1 MALSR
6 HKALILC
13 TVFIYVMAVLGK
25 ASLVDTEQPVYFQH
39 QRRALANPPIPASS
53 QRLQNAS
60 SVNAAENL
68 VTAAIVKQ
76 GAYNKHRVA
85 NPRRNAYKSKTS
97 SSAAHLIELDAQG
110 PAAPNLTDELRAAA
124 ALLAERDAAEQLAN
138 GTLHKSYAQFAK
150 LPRPFLNIYNDDE
163 NKKSRSLLEDRAT
176 SNSSY
181 WVAQLSENGRP
192 SMGYDTSYPVYR
204 DVTNPMFGGGAKGDG
219 VTDDTAAI
227 NAAIAYGGNCGENCL
242 SSSVKGT
249 LIYFPPGTYLISTP
263 INAYYYS
270 QLVGDA
276 NDIPIIK
283 TSASFIGLGAIQS
296 DVYIPNDN
304 GNEWYVEQSNFY
316 RQVRNFVIDIS
327 DTTTANAAGLHWQVG
342 QATSVTNVAISAS
355 QASGDGNTQMG
366 MYTENGSG
374 GFMSDV
380 TIVGGAYGIYGGNQQ
395 YTVRNF
401 QIIEQTTACICL
413 IWDWGWTWSGL
424 YLSTAPIGISLI
436 NPQGS
441 AGGGAITGSTYVMD
455 SQFFDLTVGLD
466 AAFNKTI
473 LESSII
479 TLDNIDL
486 NAVQTVV
493 TYANGDVLEGIPTTG
508 IDFVVIGNV
517 ENDGSN
523 FGQFEASVPDR
534 PSGLVN
540 SVIYDR
546 PLYYTK
552 SRPQYETLSSSSI
565 ISVKDHGAVGDGV
578 TDDTAAINSALALAT
593 TENLI
598 YFPAGSYIVTSTI
611 IVPAH
616 TRMTGSVWSQL
627 VASGSYFA
635 DAASPKVMLQVGNSG
650 DVGTVEISDM
660 LFTSIGP
667 LPGLILVEWNVQAA
681 SQGSVGIWDA
691 HFRIGGAYGTKL
703 QVAQCPASSP
713 IQAGCIAAAMML
725 HITPEANGYFENVWA
740 WVADHDID
748 DAQNTQ
754 ITVAVARGILI
765 ESSGP
770 NWLYGT
776 ASEHSIL
783 YQYNF
788 ANTSNTFAGMIQT
801 ESPYYQFT
809 EATESPGPF
818 NSSVGMYSGDPIF
831 PDSTCN
837 GTALLC
843 NFAWAVLMQGT
854 TNLTI
859 AGAGLYSWYDNYIET
874 CVDTQN
880 CQQRLV
886 YDDGNNG
893 GLHLWNLVTIGS
905 VEMISDYSG
914 DAILAKPNTQASG
927 HPFWSALAGYLDSSS
942 PEIWNC
948 DWNDT
953 SPDCQST
960 SLCDL
965 TVHYQTVADL
975 SAAQGSFP
983 DQCMDNYALDTLG
996 SVLNDTMNNY
1006 TQANDGYD
1014 DVFGDYQSY
1023 MHELIPEMIQNFM
1036 AGSSQDN
1043 EAGGAGNQ
1051 FFDCTCEGY
1060 GPTSTQRCP
1069 FTWTQL
1075 AGADSFKMT
1084 YTLINSTGFYDTL
1097 QSQYGINAS
1106 WVTFTDKHDITDT
1119 FSAGCERYE
1128 TCVRTDYQWINIPT
1142 AASDIEIPNPKD
1154 VITKALP
1161 TIGTLQNG
1169 ILARKMDLNVG
1180 LWNGSS
1186 DDLLQVYS
1194 MPVFMLSQAVTAMQN
1209 AKALGKQYEREKKI
1223 ELILE
1228 ILGAV
1233 FAFLPFLDDIAPEL
1247 ELIDGLYATVADVG
1261 NVALTIQS
1269 IVSNPAS
1276 APMDILGLI
1285 TGAGGRDR
1293 DEIADIAD
1301 KRRAL
1306 SDTELSD
1313 IGNDFKEK
1321 DDEFQEVIAPTCRT

>member
-60 SVNAAENL
+60 SINAAENL
-68 VTAAIVKQ
+68 VTAAIAKQ
-76 GAYNKHRVA
+76 GAYNKH
-85 NPRRNAYKSKTS
+85 
-97 SSAAHLIELDAQG
+97 HAQG

-304 GNEWYVEQSNFY
+304 GNEC
-316 RQVRNFVIDIS
+316 
-327 DTTTANAAGLHWQVG
+327 
-342 QATSVTNVAISAS
+342 

-578 TDDTAAINSALALAT
+578 TDDTAAINAALALAT

-818 NSSVGMYSGDPIF
+818 NSSVGMYSGDPTF

-1043 EAGGAGNQ
+1043 EAGGAG
-1051 FFDCTCEGY
+1051 
-1060 GPTSTQRCP
+1060 
-1069 FTWTQL
+1069 
-1075 AGADSFKMT
+1075 
-1084 YTLINSTGFYDTL
+1084 
-1097 QSQYGINAS
+1097 
-1106 WVTFTDKHDITDT
+1106 
-1119 FSAGCERYE
+1119 CERYE

-1169 ILARKMDLNVG
+1169 ILARKMDLNIG
-1180 LWNGSS
+1180 WWNGSS
-1186 DDLLQVYS
+1186 DDLLQ
-1194 MPVFMLSQAVTAMQN
+1194 
-1209 AKALGKQYEREKKI
+1209 I

-1321 DDEFQEVIAPTCRT
+1321 NDEFQEVIAPTCRT